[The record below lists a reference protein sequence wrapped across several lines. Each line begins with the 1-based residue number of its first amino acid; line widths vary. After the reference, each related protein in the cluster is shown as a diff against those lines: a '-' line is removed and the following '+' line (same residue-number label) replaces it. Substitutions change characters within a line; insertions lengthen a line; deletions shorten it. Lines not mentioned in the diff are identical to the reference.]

1 MAPRQ
6 IKMPDQIKLPEK
18 IKSPEKAAEAEPDVR
33 ISQRKRPE
41 VGRYLLQVD
50 RQTKGSY
57 LTAETA
63 HSAGLAIKKGYPLLH
78 VTVYDSVECAGTTIA
93 LPAAS

>member
-6 IKMPDQIKLPEK
+6 IKMPEK
-18 IKSPEKAAEAEPDVR
+18 KIEVEAEPEER
-33 ISQRKRPE
+33 FSQRKRPE

-50 RQTKGSY
+50 RQTKGAY

-63 HSAGLAIKKGYPLLH
+63 HTAGLAIKKDYPILS

-93 LPAAS
+93 LPAAE